1 MTPDAT
7 PADDA
12 RWFDQV
18 VRETHYR
25 LRLTIAGMGVPI
37 SDVDD
42 VAQEVYL
49 DLSRS
54 RARIPAGVDIAQ
66 WLHGM
71 ARNCSYEYFRRHTR
85 QHKRLVAMAELLEL
99 TPSEET
105 PSVPAVDALTQCL
118 ERLRP
123 EQRELL
129 EAHYRHGRSIAE
141 LALEHKRMATAMH
154 MVFARLREIL
164 KRCIQTTPE
173 AT

>member
-1 MTPDAT
+1 MTAPEED
-7 PADDA
+7 P
-12 RWFDQV
+12 WFEQV

-37 SDVDD
+37 ADVDD

-49 DLSRS
+49 DLSRG
-54 RARIPAGVDIAQ
+54 RERIPPGVDIAQ

-71 ARNCSYEYFRRHTR
+71 ARNCSYEYFRRHSR
-85 QHKRLVAMAELLEL
+85 QHRRLVAMAELLDWSH
-99 TPSEET
+99 SEEP
-105 PSVPAVDALTQCL
+105 PSVPSVDALNQCL

-141 LALEHKRMATAMH
+141 LAQEHQRMATAMH

-164 KRCIQTTPE
+164 KRCIQTTVE